1 MDEKRNFYTI
11 TEVLQILDNT
21 ISRTQLH
28 KYIQNGKIKTVA
40 FGSKKLIYADWVN
53 DLLAGKVRL

>member
-1 MDEKRNFYTI
+1 MNKKRNFYTI

-28 KYIQNGKIKTVA
+28 KYIQNGT
-40 FGSKKLIYADWVN
+40 
-53 DLLAGKVRL
+53 